1 MGDPLESLRTPV
13 TPVAPD
19 PVFARRLRA
28 LVERA
33 LSPVRGPAVSSILT
47 EHAPAEPAAPDL
59 TAAEPAS
66 ATTPAA
72 APQGVVPFL
81 AVADGRRAIDWYVDA
96 LGAELR
102 GEPYVMADGRIG
114 HSELWIAGGPFHVAD
129 ESPASH
135 VAAPRP
141 GADATVT
148 LGAEVPS
155 VDAAIER
162 AVARGATLERPAADN
177 PYGRNAVIRDPD
189 GHRWLLSSPVVSDR
203 VRNGDVAYASLWVPD
218 IERAAGFFA
227 AVLGWTYA
235 PGSGER
241 GRRVTNTSLPQGLWG
256 GVSESTLFLSYF
268 VDDLDSAIARVRE
281 AGGTTDA
288 PHREPYGYT
297 VDCTD
302 NEGVRFAMLEVPP
315 GAGPSRATLARPGH
329 GALTYITMQVADT
342 ARARAF
348 YGAVF
353 GWDFTAGNWPDG
365 WNVLEPL
372 PMTGM
377 AGGRGRAGNL
387 PVYQV
392 DDVEAAAQRVRE
404 AGGIASAPDRR
415 PYGTM
420 SDCASPD
427 GVAFALW
434 EP

>member
-1 MGDPLESLRTPV
+1 MADPLESLRAPV

-19 PVFARRLRA
+19 PAFARRLRA
-28 LVERA
+28 RIERA
-33 LSPVRGPAVSSILT
+33 LSPTGGPTVSSILT
-47 EHAPAEPAAPDL
+47 EPAAAEPAAG
-59 TAAEPAS
+59 
-66 ATTPAA
+66 ATTPATA
-72 APQGVVPFL
+72 AGVPQGVVPFL
-81 AVADGRRAIDWYVDA
+81 AVADGRRAIEWYVDA

-102 GEPYVMADGRIG
+102 GAPYVMADGRIG

-148 LGAEVPS
+148 LGADVPN

-162 AVARGATLERPAADN
+162 AVARGATLERPAADY

-189 GHRWLLSSPVVSDR
+189 GHRWLLSSAVVSDR

-235 PGSGER
+235 PGSGEQ

-256 GVSESTLFLSYF
+256 DVSDSTLFLSYF
-268 VDDLDSAIARVRE
+268 VDDLDAAITRVNE
-281 AGGTTDA
+281 AGGTTDQ

-302 NEGVRFAMLEVPP
+302 HEGVRFAMIEVPA

-329 GALTYITMQVADT
+329 GALTYITMQVAET
-342 ARARAF
+342 AHARAF

-377 AGGRGRAGNL
+377 ARGRGRAGNL

-392 DDVEAAAQRVRE
+392 DDVEAATQRVRD
-404 AGGIASAPDRR
+404 AGGTASAPDRR

-427 GVAFALW
+427 GVTFSLW
-434 EP
+434 QP